1 MSKFKRE
8 KNYKNLSTIGPGVA
22 AVDVAWIRA
31 SLNFDMCN
39 DFHALEMGNLVLHVH
54 SH

>member
-8 KNYKNLSTIGPGVA
+8 KIDKKLSKIGPGVA
-22 AVDVAWIRA
+22 TVDVAWIRV

-39 DFHALEMGNLVLHVH
+39 DFHALEMGNLVLH
-54 SH
+54 SY